1 MPAEFIFQQA
11 SPEENQCSMSND
23 FLVLF
28 FFLGKKQKKK
38 KKKV

>member
-28 FFLGKKQKKK
+28 FFLEKKK
-38 KKKV
+38 KN

>member
-11 SPEENQCSMSND
+11 SPEENQCSKSND

-28 FFLGKKQKKK
+28 FWLEKNKKI
-38 KKKV
+38 KKV